1 MPYYFRH
8 TSRFEREHVR
18 ALMRLRCC
26 SDPFAASPTLH
37 YGGPDDCGRC
47 TAGPPETAEH
57 ALLDCPAYAPLRA
70 DARFASHF
78 AQPLP
83 AGAARW
89 PAFVRTH
96 DQQTLASFV
105 HACFEDRSQQPR

>member
-1 MPYYFRH
+1 
-8 TSRFEREHVR
+8 
-18 ALMRLRCC
+18 MRLLCC
-26 SDPFAASPTLH
+26 SDPFASL
-37 YGGPDDCGRC
+37 
-47 TAGPPETAEH
+47 
-57 ALLDCPAYAPLRA
+57 
-70 DARFASHF
+70 F

-105 HACFEDRSQQPR
+105 HACYEDRSQQPR